1 VWFSQ
6 ELALKAKQKKEQK
19 EKNQL
24 ASVTYQQIKDA
35 SKIKKMGK
43 KQLKMVM
50 KVDLDQIK
58 ANKLPKGALKT
69 RGSYG
74 GLK

>member
-1 VWFSQ
+1 MA
-6 ELALKAKQKKEQK
+6 EKLKRKKEQK

-43 KQLKMVM
+43 KQLKMIM

-58 ANKLPKGALKT
+58 ANKLPKGALKQ

-74 GLK
+74 PNK